1 MTVKELRAKLSTV
14 PEDAQVEMLM
24 CQNDNPVELTKWFI
38 FSGWRKMER
47 LRWYCTRRSQ
57 IYFV

>member
-24 CQNDNPVELTKWFI
+24 ITLLRKPVELTKWFI
-38 FSGWRKMER
+38 FSG
-47 LRWYCTRRSQ
+47 
-57 IYFV
+57 